1 MQNCKT
7 SVRNA
12 AQKSSKCP
20 LLFRVA
26 TIAAILLLAAVFSG
40 CNENEVKKD
49 KSQVSTDAGV
59 FTGGTRLLTI
69 KHSDSCEYIL
79 WDNGYGSCMLH
90 SGNCHNAVHQHRRS
104 QNYSP

>member
-7 SVRNA
+7 SARTA
-12 AQKSSKCP
+12 AKSKFKCS
-20 LLFRVA
+20 LLFRQA

-40 CNENEVKKD
+40 CNEKEVKKD

-59 FTGGTRLLTI
+59 FFGGTRLLTI

-90 SGNCHNAVHQHRRS
+90 SGNCDNAVHQHSR
-104 QNYSP
+104 